1 MSSMELYED
10 RIINGLLKANTIA
23 APEEATQLLARD
35 VVITAPPNRA
45 TEDDLWPA
53 IWCLAAAL
61 ERQFSGTI
69 HVITGLSHPL
79 PQPAKL
85 TSRVSFGTE
94 AGPNAIRIYLGPP
107 QVSTDGSLCG
117 DARGGAVS
125 YGCLIDSSATAS
137 PLACFALSGYLAF
150 AAMALATG
158 IPPYRQ
164 EFTTPHLKFERFQSL
179 ETTWLNFV
187 GLGHLGQAYL
197 ALLFFLARRH
207 REVPKV
213 CLVDKGRFELPNW
226 STQILI
232 ELNSKWLGVHKAE
245 YLRQRLESWGW
256 RVEPS
261 VTEINWGW
269 RPTRSGVGI
278 LGLDKFEVR
287 RMAIAGG
294 LPWIFDA
301 GLGDSFLAPRISW
314 HSIPADNA
322 LARQLFPDDNA
333 TRPARETT
341 TSFLTHLQ
349 NTQGGCGF
357 LVYEQTQAS
366 APCMGLAAAA
376 FLWSEMARHFS
387 GVQERV
393 QGTATLWSPIL
404 PPMRSMLSNIPSGAG
419 S

>member
-1 MSSMELYED
+1 MELYED
-10 RIINGLLKANTIA
+10 RIINGLLKSNTVD

-35 VVITAPPNRA
+35 VVILAPPNRA

-69 HVITGLSHPL
+69 HIITGLSHPL

-94 AGPNAIRIYLGPP
+94 AGPNAIRINLGPP
-107 QVSTDGSLCG
+107 QLSIDGSLCG

-125 YGCLIDSSATAS
+125 YGSLIDSSAPAS

-164 EFTTPHLKFERFQSL
+164 EFTISRLHFEGFQSL
-179 ETTWLNFV
+179 ETTRLNFV

-207 REVPKV
+207 RAVPKV

-232 ELNSKWLGVHKAE
+232 ELNSKWMGVHKAE

-256 RVEPS
+256 HVEPN
-261 VTEINWGW
+261 VTEITWGW
-269 RPTRSGVGI
+269 RPSHSGVGI
-278 LGLDKFEVR
+278 LGLDKFDVR

-294 LPWIFDA
+294 YSWIFDA
-301 GLGDSFLAPRISW
+301 GLGDSFLTPRISW
-314 HSIPADNA
+314 HSIPADNT
-322 LARQLFPDDNA
+322 LARRLFPDDNA
-333 TRPARETT
+333 PPSRETT
-341 TSFLTHLQ
+341 TSFLTGLQ
-349 NTQGGCGF
+349 NTPGGCGF

-366 APCMGLAAAA
+366 APCMGLVASA
-376 FLWSEMARHFS
+376 FLWSEMTRHFS
-387 GVQERV
+387 GIQERV

-404 PPMRSMLSNIPSGAG
+404 PPLRSVLPDVHSSVLS
-419 S
+419 

>member
-1 MSSMELYED
+1 MELYED
-10 RIINGLLKANTIA
+10 RIINGLLKANTVV
-23 APEEATQLLARD
+23 APREATQLLARE
-35 VVITAPPNRA
+35 VVILAPENRA
-45 TEDDLWPA
+45 TEGDLWPA
-53 IWCLAAAL
+53 IWSLAAAL

-69 HVITGLSHPL
+69 HIIAGLSHPL
-79 PQPAKL
+79 PQPARL

-94 AGPNAIRIYLGPP
+94 ARPNAIRIHLGLPHL
-107 QVSTDGSLCG
+107 STDGSLCG
-117 DARGGAVS
+117 DARGGAIS
-125 YGCLIDSSATAS
+125 YGSLIDSSAPAS
-137 PLACFALSGYLAF
+137 PLASFALSGYLAF

-158 IPPYRQ
+158 IPPYRR
-164 EFTTPHLKFERFQSL
+164 EFTIPLLEFEGFQSL

-207 REVPKV
+207 RELPKV

-232 ELNSKWLGVHKAE
+232 ELNSRWMGAHKAE

-256 RVEPS
+256 QVEPN
-261 VTEINWGW
+261 VIEINWGW

-294 LPWIFDA
+294 YSWIFDA

-322 LARQLFPDDNA
+322 LARRLFPDDNA
-333 TRPARETT
+333 TRPVREAA
-341 TSFLTHLQ
+341 TSFLAELQ
-349 NTQGGCGF
+349 NTPGACG
-357 LVYEQTQAS
+357 LLIYEQTQAS
-366 APCMGLAAAA
+366 APCLGLVASA
-376 FLWSEMARHFS
+376 FLWSEVARHFS

-393 QGTATLWSPIL
+393 QGSATLWSPIL
-404 PPMRSMLSNIPSGAG
+404 PPLRSILPDVPSSAI